1 MATQNSQATGLSLL
15 VTWANQQD
23 HWVRA
28 LVAEIIDSRKGI
40 GDEQVKHFYDL
51 LLLEKELKQGESP
64 SVPTLNTDGN
74 ANEQE
79 DAFAIVKLSDVE
91 RVNAL
96 APEQTIDFNPRLTV
110 LFGENASGKSGYVRI
125 LKSIASVRT
134 VEPIL
139 PDIGKP
145 ATDGGPSA
153 QLTYRLGESEDT
165 VEWSGESGLPPF
177 TRTDIFDTRGLLLH
191 VDQELTYVYTP
202 GDLSLFR
209 LVHEGIE
216 KIKQKLDEA
225 RREAVPKG
233 NPFLPKFKRED
244 PVYTKIESLGSSTD
258 LAELTKLADVPEEE
272 ETGLD
277 SLRDKVDALKSKST
291 DARVQVAATERELF
305 RTVSGALRIVRS
317 FDCTA
322 YTTAVTELS
331 AAEKEHTRATKQAF
345 AGEPIPGVLEK
356 AWRQFIE
363 SAESYLQDIE
373 AEVYPQADDTCIYCR
388 QPLADSA
395 VELVKKYRDFCN
407 SRFKQKVDKA
417 RTVLDGLSADVRALD
432 AERITTNLRKRAA
445 ADQAETESPPV
456 LTKSLDFVAA
466 AEQLRAA
473 IEQQKAFDGED
484 LKAAA
489 TELRPVLATHLR
501 ELRSLI
507 KHLTQQA
514 TERQKALEE
523 ESAKL
528 RDLEARL
535 TLRELIDQIVN
546 HVESAKWA
554 DKANTIHARL
564 SYTVGKSLTETSKVA
579 SEQLLNQNFEELFQ
593 RECEALRAPTVSLEF
608 PGRKGQA
615 ARRKMLSPDHKLSDI
630 LSEGEQ
636 KVIALADFIAEASLR
651 RKASPIVFDDPV
663 NSLDYRRLDHVV
675 ARLVEMSSTRQVIVF
690 THNIWFATKLLSFFE
705 SNTDDCS
712 YFDIS
717 ESNGTFG
724 VIARASHPRWD
735 TFNKTKGTIN
745 RLIQDAEA
753 ATGPT
758 QQALIET
765 TYGYIRNI
773 TEVIV
778 EQELFCGVTQR
789 YTPHVAMTKL
799 PNIKPDKL
807 ADAVNVIF
815 PLYEK
820 SCRIIEAHSQP
831 LETLGIRPTLDE
843 LKADRDSLLAAR
855 DAYVKD

>member
-1 MATQNSQATGLSLL
+1 MTDPNPQETGLSLL
-15 VTWANQQD
+15 VGWANQQD

-28 LVAEIIDSRKGI
+28 LVAAVIDSRKEI
-40 GDEQVKHFYDL
+40 SEQQVKQFYEL
-51 LLLEKELKQGESP
+51 LLLEKELKKGDSP
-64 SVPTLNTDGN
+64 SVPLLKTDGETG
-74 ANEQE
+74 EQE
-79 DAFAIVKLSDVE
+79 DAFTILKLSDVE

-96 APEQTIDFNPRLTV
+96 AAEQTIDFNPRLTV

-134 VEPIL
+134 AEAIL
-139 PDIGKP
+139 PNIGEP
-145 ATDGGPSA
+145 STDGDPSA
-153 QLTYRLGESEDT
+153 SVTYRLGESEDT
-165 VEWSGESGLPPF
+165 VQWSGESGLPPF
-177 TRTDIFDTRGLLLH
+177 TRTDVFDTRGLLLH

-216 KIKQKLDEA
+216 KIKQKLDQARQEA
-225 RREAVPKG
+225 IPKG
-233 NPFLPKFKRED
+233 NPFLPKFKRDD

-258 LAELTKLADVPEEE
+258 LAELTKLADVSEEE
-272 ETGLD
+272 EAGLD
-277 SLRDKVDALKSKST
+277 SLREKVDALKSKST
-291 DARVQVAATERELF
+291 DARVQVATAERDVF
-305 RTVSGALRIVRS
+305 RTVSGALRIVRG
-317 FDCTA
+317 FDCAA
-322 YTTAVTELS
+322 YVAAATKLS
-331 AAEKEHTRATKQAF
+331 DAKDEHTQATKQAF

-356 AWRQFIE
+356 PWRQFIE
-363 SAESYLQDIE
+363 SAEAYLQDTE
-373 AEVYPQADDTCIYCR
+373 AEAYPQADDTCIYCR
-388 QPLADSA
+388 QPLTESA

-407 SRFKQKVDKA
+407 NRFKQEVDNA
-417 RTVLDGLSADVRALD
+417 RTALDELTAEARGLDTEGITTILRKKAEAVPPGTEPPAVLSA
-432 AERITTNLRKRAA
+432 
-445 ADQAETESPPV
+445 
-456 LTKSLDFVAA
+456 SLDFVAA
-466 AEQLRAA
+466 AQQLHEA
-473 IEQQKAFDGED
+473 IEQQKAFDDEG

-489 TELRPVLATHLR
+489 TTLRPLLATHLR
-501 ELRSLI
+501 DLQNLI
-507 KHLTQQA
+507 RDLTQQA
-514 TERQKALEE
+514 KERKKALEE

-535 TLRELIDQIVN
+535 TLRELLDQIVK

-554 DKANTIHARL
+554 DKANTIHSRL
-564 SYTVGKSLTETSKVA
+564 SYTVGRSLTETSKVA
-579 SEQLLNQNFEELFQ
+579 SEELLNQNFEELFQ
-593 RECEALRAPTVSLEF
+593 RECKALRAPSVSLDF

-615 ARRKMLSPDHKLSDI
+615 ARKKTLSPDHKLSDI

-705 SNTDDCS
+705 SNTEDCS
-712 YFDIS
+712 YFDIA

-724 VIARASHPRWD
+724 VIARGSHPRWD
-735 TFNKTKGTIN
+735 TFKKTKGTIN

-753 ATGPT
+753 ASGPS

-765 TYGYIRNI
+765 AYGYIRNI

-799 PNIKPDKL
+799 PSIKTDKL
-807 ADAVNVIF
+807 ADAIAVIF

-831 LETLGIRPTLDE
+831 LETLGIRPTVDE

-855 DAYVKD
+855 ETYLKA